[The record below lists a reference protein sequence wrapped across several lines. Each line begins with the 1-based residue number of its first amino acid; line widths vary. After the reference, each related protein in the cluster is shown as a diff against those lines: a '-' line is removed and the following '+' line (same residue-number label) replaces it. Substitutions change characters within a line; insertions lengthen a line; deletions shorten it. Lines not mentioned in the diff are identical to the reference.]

1 MKTLF
6 QYAVLLHIYD
16 KNGSYEDSKIIVDVT
31 SALAKSQK
39 DLIFKITRAIPEEY
53 ASEPDHV
60 QIIITNFS
68 NSLVSL
74 WPNTGIHLT
83 NTTGIN
89 HTAYRSGTPYHELVG
104 RASTTTT
111 NNNYLSLTDA
121 LTL

>member
-60 QIIITNFS
+60 QIIITSFS
-68 NSLVSL
+68 NSPVSS
-74 WPNTGIHLT
+74 WSMI

-89 HTAYRSGTPYHELVG
+89 YPGYRSGTPYHELVG
-104 RASTTTT
+104 STSTTA
-111 NNNYLSLTDA
+111 NNNNIKYLSLTEA
-121 LTL
+121 LAL